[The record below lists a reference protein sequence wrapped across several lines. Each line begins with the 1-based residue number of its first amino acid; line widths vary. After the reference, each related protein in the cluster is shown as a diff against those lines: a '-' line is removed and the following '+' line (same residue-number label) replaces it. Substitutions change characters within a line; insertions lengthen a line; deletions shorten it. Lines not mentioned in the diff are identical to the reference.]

1 MKLISLKKI
10 LYIVDPIPSHSEK
23 DSFSHSC
30 VKYMIFRN
38 YFRGCGNIDLD
49 LYCVI

>member
-1 MKLISLKKI
+1 MLSQ
-10 LYIVDPIPSHSEK
+10 SEK

-38 YFRGCGNIDLD
+38 YFIGCGNIDLD
-49 LYCVI
+49 L